1 MDTDIFDDIMKEHF
15 SLYGTVYMSDML
27 AACKAAYNLALT
39 TKKEPVVEVPCSA
52 GLCATTQAD
61 LKGEILD
68 RMNYFYLQTDG
79 THKWPNNAE
88 GDLLKMAH
96 KFISA

>member
-1 MDTDIFDDIMKEHF
+1 M
-15 SLYGTVYMSDML
+15 
-27 AACKAAYNLALT
+27 AYIDKDGKCTGDKTLT
-39 TKKEPVVEVPCSA
+39 ENKTTGNKSA
-52 GLCATTQAD
+52 SVTGLCATTQAD

-68 RMNYFYLQTDG
+68 RINYFYLQTDG